1 MNKIIRIQAGE
12 SLPFKFDRGGEDIDG
27 WVCTITAKQYPG
39 NTAAIN
45 RIIPPDAQD
54 KSWSGYLTA
63 DETSPLAVGLWFLTG
78 SLVNLSTNEME
89 QIPVRFGVAPAW
101 TP

>member
-12 SLPFKFDRGGEDIDG
+12 SLPFKFDRGGEVIDG
-27 WVCTITAKQYPG
+27 WTCTITVKQYPG
-39 NTAAIN
+39 NTAAIS
-45 RIIPPDAQD
+45 RVVPAVGKEWP
-54 KSWSGYLTA
+54 GFLTS
-63 DETSPLAVGLWFLTG
+63 DETNALANGLWFLTG
-78 SLVNLSTNEME
+78 SLVNLANNEME